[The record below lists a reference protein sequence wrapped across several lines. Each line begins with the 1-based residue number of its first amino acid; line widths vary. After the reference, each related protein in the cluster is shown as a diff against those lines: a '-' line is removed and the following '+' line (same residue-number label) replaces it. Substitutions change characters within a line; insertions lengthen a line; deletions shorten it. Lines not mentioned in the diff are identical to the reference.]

1 MLGVVFRV
9 GVSRNEKGSDIL
21 GTYSRDIHGLE
32 RRRSSHGDCFHLVDF
47 AVGVILDLAW
57 PQTGSLPAELGLST
71 QLGLS
76 LRSFS

>member
-1 MLGVVFRV
+1 MSGAVFGV

-32 RRRSSHGDCFHLVDF
+32 RRRSSHADCFHLVDF

-57 PQTGSLPAELGLST
+57 PQTGSVSADLGLPP

-76 LRSFS
+76 VKSSS